1 MEAQVTEQHAKQPK
15 QAKPIDLS
23 NRKKVVEVR
32 DVHIAFGDHKVLDG
46 VNLDLYEG
54 ENLVILGRSGSG
66 KSVLIKCMVGLLKP
80 DSGSIKVLG
89 RDVATLSPQEMN
101 ELRKEVGFSFQL
113 SALYDSMTVRENL
126 EFPIRRNLGMEE
138 KSKLD
143 EMTKKA
149 LDDVGLA
156 RAIDQ
161 KPAELSGGMK
171 KRVGIARTL
180 ILNPKIM
187 LYDEPTAG
195 LDPVTSMELNELIM
209 EVRQIYKTS
218 SIIITHDISCARQ
231 TADRIIALFDGKNKF
246 EGTFDELKK
255 NEAPELRAFFAYFN
269 E

>member
-1 MEAQVTEQHAKQPK
+1 MDTKVSESKPK
-15 QAKPIDLS
+15 QAQPAGFS

-32 DVHIAFGDHKVLDG
+32 DLHVAFGDNKVLDG
-46 VNLDLYEG
+46 FDLDLYEG

-66 KSVLIKCMVGLLKP
+66 KSVLIKCMVGLLRP
-80 DSGSIKVLG
+80 DSGTVKVLG
-89 RDVATLSPQEMN
+89 HDVADLDPRELN
-101 ELRKEVGFSFQL
+101 DLRKQVGFSFQL

-126 EFPIRRNLGMEE
+126 EFPIRRNLGIVE
-138 KSKLD
+138 KPKLD

-161 KPAELSGGMK
+161 KPVELSGGMK

-180 ILNPKIM
+180 ILQPRIM

-195 LDPVTSMELNELIM
+195 LDPVTSKELNELIM
-209 EVRQIYKTS
+209 EVRKIYKTS

-246 EGTFDELKK
+246 QGTFDELKK
-255 NEAPELRAFFAYFN
+255 NQAPELRAFFDYFN